1 MRGPLELEAKEEVFP
16 NRTIDIRS
24 IQHPVIH
31 HGSSNAV
38 VKQWTEVLRGFGHRI
53 FSAVI

>member
-38 VKQWTEVLRGFGHRI
+38 VEQWTEVLRGFGHRI